1 MEVCIM
7 TSQPWKTDQWFTS
20 PWNFTEQARAGLE
33 FAPSIQIH
41 DVTLRDGEQQA
52 GIEFTTDDKV
62 RIAEGLAQAGVHRI
76 EAGLPA
82 VSPSDE
88 AAVREIVKRELGPQ
102 VFAFAR
108 CMKSDVALAADCG
121 VSGVVMEIPSSPHII
136 EYAYRWPLQRAIDA
150 SIETT
155 AYAHELGLEV
165 VFFPIDFSRADF
177 DWVLNLLTRVANDG
191 HMDALVLV
199 DTFGVLA
206 PQAMPNVVQQV
217 RSRIPDKRLEVHVH
231 MDYSLG
237 VANTIAALGAGVEVA
252 HTTITGIGERS
263 GNTPME
269 DVVMALLTL
278 YGVDTGIKTEALT
291 DLSHLVRELSGVAVP
306 PNRGIVGD
314 LVYAIESGIIASW
327 FKNCGE
333 EHLTEV
339 FPYRPELVG
348 QRSAQVVLG
357 KNSGI
362 DSIGIWLD
370 RLGISASEEQRLELL
385 RLVKEQSLEQKGLLS
400 EDQFVRLVDAVV
412 SQTSRAAPA
421 LSGE

>member
-1 MEVCIM
+1 M
-7 TSQPWKTDQWFTS
+7 TTQPWKTDRWFTS
-20 PWNFTEQARAGLE
+20 PWNFADEARAGLN
-33 FAPSIQIH
+33 FSPNIKIH

-52 GIEFTTDDKV
+52 GIEYTKDDKV
-62 RIAEGLAQAGVHRI
+62 RIAEALAEAGVQRI

-88 AAVREIVKRELGPQ
+88 AAVREIVKRNLGPEI
-102 VFAFAR
+102 FAFAR
-108 CMKSDVALAADCG
+108 CMKSDVQLAADTG

-136 EYAYRWPLQRAIDA
+136 EYAYRWPLERAIEA

-155 AYAHELGLEV
+155 AFAHELGLEV
-165 VFFPIDFSRADF
+165 VFFPIDFSRSDF
-177 DWVLNLLTRVANDG
+177 DWVLNLLTRVANEG
-191 HMDALVLV
+191 YMDALVLV

-206 PQAMPNVVQQV
+206 PQAMPNVVHQV

-237 VANTIAALGAGVEVA
+237 VANTIAALAAGVEVA

-278 YGVDTGIKTEALT
+278 YGVDTGVKTEKLKG
-291 DLSHLVRELSGVAVP
+291 LSQLVRELSDVPVP
-306 PNRGIVGD
+306 PNRAIVGD

-333 EHLTEV
+333 EYLTEV

-348 QRSAQVVLG
+348 HNSPQVVMG

-370 RLGISASEEQRLELL
+370 ALGVDATEEERLELL
-385 RLVKEQSLEQKGLLS
+385 RLVKERSLEKKALLS
-400 EDQFVRLVDAVV
+400 ESEFGQLVDQVV
-412 SQTSRAAPA
+412 AKKKEAALTPSA
-421 LSGE
+421 SGE